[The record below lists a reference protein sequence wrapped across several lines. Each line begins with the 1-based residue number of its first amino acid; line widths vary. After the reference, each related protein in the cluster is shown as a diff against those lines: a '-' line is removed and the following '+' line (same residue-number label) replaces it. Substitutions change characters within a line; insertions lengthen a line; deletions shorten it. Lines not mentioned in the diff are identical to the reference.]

1 MSRNALRVIILITG
15 LFTAVVHL
23 VALNLLLG
31 KIDPLFT
38 LNGLGYLG
46 LLGAFFLDLPFL
58 AERRRLVHLAFIAF
72 AAVTIVAWFALGD
85 FQDVL
90 GIVTKI
96 DEAILILALFM
107 HMRSSA

>member
-1 MSRNALRVIILITG
+1 MSRKALRVVILITG

-23 VALNLLLG
+23 VVLNLLLG

-58 AERRRLVHLAFIAF
+58 AGRRRLVTLAFIAF
-72 AAVTIVAWFALGD
+72 AAVTIVAWFVLGD
-85 FQDVL
+85 LQDVL

-96 DEAILILALFM
+96 DEAVLILALFR

>member
-1 MSRNALRVIILITG
+1 MSRKALRAVILITG
-15 LFTAVVHL
+15 LITAVVHL
-23 VALNLLLG
+23 VVLNLLLG

-58 AERRRLVHLAFIAF
+58 AGRRRLVTLAFIAF
-72 AAVTIVAWFALGD
+72 AAVTIVAWFVLGD
-85 FQDVL
+85 LQDVL

-96 DEAILILALFM
+96 DEAVLILALFM
-107 HMRSSA
+107 DMRSSA